1 MPRLAV
7 AFCCL
12 LLASTQAPSQILECG
27 APAGPTDDV
36 QTAGLIA
43 FIGDRSSF
51 ENAFNRPPVLG
62 TNEVAGFQ
70 DLGLDTPILAPIG
83 GGAPPVPGVER
94 RDNMGRI
101 DLNFDPPATTVGF
114 DIQPP
119 ASYGCTGLR
128 VRVFNE
134 AGAVIFS
141 RDAHRNEGEPVFVG
155 LYAYGDPVA
164 RVAIDGLDGDLP
176 VEETS
181 IEALTVTAIL
191 PGFHEY
197 YSDLAGFNAAA
208 GSPAVVAD
216 FDAIAP
222 GTDVS
227 DMTFGGVT
235 LKRGNRPSP
244 SAPLIVVRGADTVT
258 PGGFG
263 FVINPATNKLFPT
276 SGENVLSPGG
286 TTLAPGLN
294 PLLENDD
301 LDMIFSSPAG
311 AVGFDLVQQSLDA
324 FSYAFIEA
332 FDPNGRRL
340 VSRMIPNPP
349 WPGPGDGSA
358 APGGSMFVG
367 ITASAGIA
375 RIRID
380 DNDPDAGLPDC
391 NFGFDT
397 IRLDLL
403 PVARCKDRIIEA
415 NSSCMGVVSVDDGS
429 NDPDGGGDLVVQESP
444 AGPYPLG
451 VTPVTLTASDSSGA
465 VASCQATVT
474 VVDATPPDISI
485 QFVPVANTGG
495 EGYHDDDDDGGGGGS
510 DDDDH
515 GDDDDDG
522 GNGSGTAKRLS
533 IEVTDACDPNPESGA
548 QMLAAVCPPM
558 IVENGQV
565 LAFDR
570 EGGLECEVDAT
581 PGLLEVEATSLVV
594 RVTARDNAGNERV
607 SESAVPSQVQQIQQ
621 MRDSLKRMQK
631 PR

>member
-12 LLASTQAPSQILECG
+12 LVVFTQAASQSPESPECG
-27 APAGPTDDV
+27 TPAGLTEDI
-36 QTAGLIA
+36 QTAGIIA
-43 FIGDRSSF
+43 FIGNRSAF
-51 ENAFNRPPVLG
+51 ESAFDRPPVLG
-62 TNEVAGFQ
+62 SNEVAGSL
-70 DLGLDTPILAPIG
+70 DLGFTTPTLSPIG
-83 GGAPPVPGVER
+83 EEPPAPGVTR
-94 RDNMGRI
+94 HDNAGRI
-101 DLNFDPPATTVGF
+101 DLTFSPSAMIVGF
-114 DIQPP
+114 DVLLP

-134 AGAVIFS
+134 AGAMVFS
-141 RDAHRNEGEPVFVG
+141 RNAYRNEGEPVFVG
-155 LYAYGDPVA
+155 LHAYGDPVA
-164 RVAIDGLDGDLP
+164 RVTIDGLDGDLP
-176 VEETS
+176 VEQTS
-181 IEALTVTAIL
+181 IEALTVSSIL

-208 GSPAVVAD
+208 GSPPVVAD
-216 FDAIAP
+216 FDSIAP

-244 SAPLIVVRGADTVT
+244 SAPLLVVRGADTVT
-258 PGGFG
+258 PGGYG

-286 TTLAPGLN
+286 TVLAPGLN
-294 PLLENDD
+294 ALLENDD
-301 LDMIFSSPAG
+301 LDMIFSSPAA
-311 AVGFDLVQQSLDA
+311 AVGFDLLHQSKDA

-332 FDPNGRRL
+332 FDAQGIRL
-340 VSRMIPNPP
+340 VNKMIPTP
-349 WPGPGDGSA
+349 WSGPGDGSA
-358 APGGSMFVG
+358 APGGSTFVG
-367 ITASAGIA
+367 LTSSAGIS

-380 DNDPDAGLPDC
+380 DNDPDAGLPD
-391 NFGFDT
+391 NNIGFDT

-403 PVARCKDRIIEA
+403 PVAKCQNRVIEA
-415 NSSCMGVVSVDDGS
+415 NSSCLGVGTVDDGS
-429 NDPDGGGDLVVQESP
+429 HDPDGGGLVIQEAPS
-444 AGPYPLG
+444 GPYPLG
-451 VTPVTLTASDSSGA
+451 VTPVILSVSDDSGA
-465 VASCQATVT
+465 TVSCQATVT

-495 EGYHDDDDDGGGGGS
+495 DYHDDDDDGGGGGG

-533 IEVTDACDPNPESGA
+533 IEVTDACDSSPQSTA
-548 QMLAAVCPPM
+548 HMLAALCPPM

-565 LAFDR
+565 LAFDY
-570 EGGLECEVDAT
+570 ESGLECEVDAT

-594 RVTARDNAGNERV
+594 RVTARDNAGNEGV
-607 SESAVPSQVQQIQQ
+607 SESAVPAHLQPLQQ
-621 MRDSLKRMQK
+621 MKDSLKRMQK